1 MKYEVKRGFYSL
13 KFNYADS
20 HTSDEVWCEEPLLMI
35 SVGHPEGEHSVSV
48 RRGEVPQLISFLQ
61 AIDQDNQRGGAE

>member
-20 HTSDEVWCEEPLLMI
+20 HTSDEVWCEEPLLMVSI
-35 SVGHPEGEHSVSV
+35 GNSEGEHGVGL
-48 RRGEVPQLISFLQ
+48 RMGELPKLISFLQ